1 MSSLV
6 EIESAVDQLPLADKE
21 ELLRYLEAR
30 LRARGDEATSVS
42 RAGVREQWGQ
52 RLDALRASIS
62 TGQFTISA
70 EDIISE
76 SRAER
81 N

>member
-6 EIESAVDQLPLADKE
+6 EIESAVDQLPLAEKE

-30 LRARGDEATSVS
+30 LRVCGGEATPVS
-42 RAGVREQWGQ
+42 PTGTREQWGR

-62 TGQFTISA
+62 TGQHTISA
-70 EDIISE
+70 DDIISE